1 MHRTHLEPSRRVVTA
16 ALILILLA
24 GCRAGD
30 GAASPD
36 AAPSTETPSA
46 AGGAFPVTIEHA
58 FGETVVDK
66 EPTRVLTWGWG
77 STDAAIALDVVPVAM
92 PFQEYGGDDGVLPW
106 VRQALREDGAALPEV
121 LPNTDE
127 PPFEAIAAARPDLI
141 LAVYSGI
148 TENDYRLLSQIAP
161 TVAYPDQPWAT
172 PWRDTIEIVGTALGR
187 PDAAEQVLDDID
199 TAVAEQAS
207 AHPELEGK
215 TVANVWPAADA
226 FYVYKPADARVA
238 FTLDLGLVSAPSVE
252 ELANGDQSF
261 FYTISQEQVPQLT
274 SDILVSYADTQA
286 EADTFLDS
294 PTAKLM
300 DQVERG
306 AVAQV
311 VGSDFIAAVSPPT
324 ALSLTWGLDEY
335 VRLLSEAAQ
344 ADDASS

>member
-1 MHRTHLEPSRRVVTA
+1 MEEPMHRTPLEPSRRVVTA
-16 ALILILLA
+16 AVILILLT
-24 GCRAGD
+24 GCGSGD

-36 AAPSTETPSA
+36 DASTRAPATETPSA
-46 AGGAFPVTIEHA
+46 AGGTFPVTIEHA

-77 STDAAIALDVVPVAM
+77 STDAAVALDVVPVAM
-92 PFQEYGGDDGVLPW
+92 PFQEYGGDDEGVLPW
-106 VRQALREDGAALPEV
+106 VRRALQEGGAALPEV

-207 AHPELEGK
+207 IGE
-215 TVANVWPAADA
+215 
-226 FYVYKPADARVA
+226 
-238 FTLDLGLVSAPSVE
+238 
-252 ELANGDQSF
+252 
-261 FYTISQEQVPQLT
+261 EQVPQLT